1 MKKISKREIRATVN
15 ESLLKVVS
23 NLEIVDPSKKTKKLI
38 EKVSRKF
45 SDELKGELKK
55 HFKKMA
61 KVTKSKLN
69 GKPVQKVMSA

>member
-15 ESLLKVVS
+15 ESLLKVVT
-23 NLEIVDPSKKTKKLI
+23 NLEIPDPSKKTKKLI

-61 KVTKSKLN
+61 KVTNVKVN
-69 GKPVQKVMSA
+69 GKPAQKILSA